1 MTRWKRILLVFSFFM
16 VLIYFAMGVALL
28 FSDSLPLPVGTT
40 GRTLFGIV
48 LILYGIFR
56 IYSIYTVSKTEKD
69 EE

>member
-1 MTRWKRILLVFSFFM
+1 MIRWKRILLVFKYFM
-16 VLIYFAMGVALL
+16 VLIYFAMGAALL
-28 FSDSLPLPVGTT
+28 FSDRLPLPVGAT

-56 IYSIYTVSKTEKD
+56 IYSIYTVSKAEED